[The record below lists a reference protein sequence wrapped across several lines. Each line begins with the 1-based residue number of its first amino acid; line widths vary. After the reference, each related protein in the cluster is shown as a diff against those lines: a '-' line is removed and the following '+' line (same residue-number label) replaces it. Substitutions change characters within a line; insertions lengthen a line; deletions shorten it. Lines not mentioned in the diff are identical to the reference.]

1 MLKKLK
7 EKRGFERYEG
17 EYCKWWVNFALKVYT
32 VWDSFVQQTLTL
44 WDQPTAVISTI
55 WSRQRDESVPFHYFF
70 PLPFS
75 SVIYKYG
82 IPYLVL
88 TDTPISVSVS
98 IIPTTVY
105 ALAHR
110 PHIQNPHYARP
121 LSDVTKT
128 VMAHISKD
136 GREAV
141 ATKKKMKRNI
151 PAKMMRAKSSRRS
164 ILLSFTS
171 IIRPASPAPSR
182 PLLPTPYRR
191 PPSIPISCCLMPPS
205 SFEVLK
211 QGSKEPGAES

>member
-141 ATKKKMKRNI
+141 ATKKKWKEISPLRWWERNQAAGASFFLL
-151 PAKMMRAKSSRRS
+151 PQSSDP
-164 ILLSFTS
+164 
-171 IIRPASPAPSR
+171 RPRR
-182 PLLPTPYRR
+182 PLGPYCQHPTVVPLPYQ
-191 PPSIPISCCLMPPS
+191 
-205 SFEVLK
+205 FHVV
-211 QGSKEPGAES
+211 